1 MEEGGSWKRGR
12 RWRSSWKG
20 AAPET
25 GSTRATRP
33 PVKVAELPSWPSW
46 KVGQRWAGT
55 ARAISGAG
63 TRHLATTW
71 HPHPRSAVIST
82 EPSVSCECFSN
93 PLFLF
98 SCVSSV
104 IYSIS
109 SSIQQQFKHP
119 IFGWVEQLFIYWLI
133 DFFWKW
139 SVCHFFFDLYRER
152 EYTKK
157 KHTHKL
163 FSEWHFFFGKK
174 SKFKKNNF
182 DIYKFKNIVIKQYHW
197 LKIYIRLLCTF
208 IHSYSKRDYFGGCPW
223 PMVPTPRYTLCPMQ
237 LFCF

>member
-139 SVCHFFFDLYRER
+139 SVCHFFLICTER
-152 EYTKK
+152 ENTPRRNIPTNCFRSDIFFLEKNQNLKK
-157 KHTHKL
+157 IIL
-163 FSEWHFFFGKK
+163 
-174 SKFKKNNF
+174 
-182 DIYKFKNIVIKQYHW
+182 IYIS
-197 LKIYIRLLCTF
+197 LKIL
-208 IHSYSKRDYFGGCPW
+208 
-223 PMVPTPRYTLCPMQ
+223 
-237 LFCF
+237 